1 MTRIDVGFGVALSI
15 GGLLLV
21 AALWNP
27 AGCLPLALLFLF
39 VALGIRHHVAWRAFG
54 GALLLAAIAASG
66 TVTFLRNRTIEV
78 PWASLVAGWLFLLGL
93 AWLLY
98 RAGRAMRETVGR
110 GSPAAWIGVA
120 SLVFLFPQVMQPYVM
135 STGSMEHTLS
145 PGDYMLV
152 RPLAGSAIA
161 RGDVVQMRYP
171 IDPKQVW
178 IKRIAAVGGDRVRF
192 HDKTLILNGSPVVE
206 PYAIHSTTYID
217 PFRDNFPAAPNSPLL
232 GNWADYLQRNVVN
245 GEITVPDGKYFVLG
259 DNRDDSL
266 DSRYFGF
273 VDRPDI
279 IGKPVVTYFSSTS
292 HGPVLL
298 HPSVIRW
305 DRLFRTF

>member
-21 AALWNP
+21 ASLWNP
-27 AGCLPLALLFLF
+27 AGCLPLAVLFLF
-39 VALGIRHHVAWRAFG
+39 VALGIRHRVAWRAFG
-54 GALLLAAIAASG
+54 GALLIAAIAATG
-66 TVTFLRNRTIEV
+66 TVTLLRNRTIEV
-78 PWASLVAGWLFLLGL
+78 PWGSLVASWLFLLVP

-98 RAGRAMRETVGR
+98 RAGRALGESGR
-110 GSPAAWIGVA
+110 HGSPAAWIGLA

-152 RPLAGSAIA
+152 RPLAGTAVS
-161 RGDVVQMRYP
+161 RGEVVQMRYP
-171 IDPKQVW
+171 MDPKEVW
-178 IKRIAAVGGDRVRF
+178 IKRIAALGGDRVRF
-192 HDKTLILNGSPVVE
+192 HDKTLILNGSPVIE
-206 PYAIHSTTYID
+206 PYAIHSTAYID
-217 PFRDNFPAAPNSPLL
+217 PFRDNFPTTPNSPLL
-232 GNWADYLQRNVVN
+232 GNWADYLQRNILN
-245 GEITVPDGKYFVLG
+245 GEITVPAGKYFVLG

-273 VDRPDI
+273 VDQSYI
-279 IGKPVVTYFSSTS
+279 IGKPVVTYFSSAA

-305 DRLFRTF
+305 GRLFRTF